1 MVKFL
6 TAVFAILLV
15 LPVLRAESVVPGDGA
30 SPQNRYIFYKATR
43 GEATFYIL
51 GAMHIGK
58 ADAPPYTP
66 AIYEALAKSQK
77 LIFES
82 EVRRDKVRM
91 ELAQAMYLPDGVTL
105 EKYLTKQD
113 TELLKKFCDRIGV
126 SVATLNRFQPWLIEI
141 MAAYRIGFMK
151 GYVIEHGTEHTLLR
165 YVEQKLLK
173 EERPGIMTLEGQD
186 EVFRRM
192 SKVALADQIARLRVI
207 LPYYIA
213 ADFKAVEDLVEMWRR
228 GDTDAMWKLY
238 SQQKDPSPQTAR
250 FFELLLFERNRI
262 MADRIEIIARYPGT
276 YFVVPGAMH
285 LIGERSILKYL
296 EKAGFTVE
304 RL

>member
-15 LPVLRAESVVPGDGA
+15 VPALRAESVVPGDGV

-66 AIYEALAKSQK
+66 AIYEALSKSQK

-91 ELAQAMYLPDGVTL
+91 ELAQAMYLPEGVTL
-105 EKYLTKQD
+105 EKYLNKQD
-113 TELLKKFCDRIGV
+113 AELLKKFCERIGV
-126 SVATLNRFQPWLIEI
+126 SVAALNRFQPWLIEI
-141 MAAYRIGFMK
+141 MAAYRIGAMK

-192 SKVALADQIARLRVI
+192 SKVALADQIARLRII

-228 GDTDAMWKLY
+228 GDTEAMWKLY
-238 SQQKDPSPQTAR
+238 AQQKDPSPQTAR

-262 MADRIEIIARYPGT
+262 MADRIAIISRYPGT
-276 YFVVPGAMH
+276 YFVLPGAMH
-285 LIGERSILKYL
+285 LVGDRSILKYL